1 MTNLTRAVA
10 VCLRVL
16 QADRALARRQ
26 VSASVA
32 MILLARVGDVDGL
45 GLLVFVGPQF
55 LAGQELGAQQETG
68 APGGK

>member
-1 MTNLTRAVA
+1 M
-10 VCLRVL
+10 
-16 QADRALARRQ
+16 LASPDFPFSVTGIESWKIPPRP
-26 VSASVA
+26 ASVA